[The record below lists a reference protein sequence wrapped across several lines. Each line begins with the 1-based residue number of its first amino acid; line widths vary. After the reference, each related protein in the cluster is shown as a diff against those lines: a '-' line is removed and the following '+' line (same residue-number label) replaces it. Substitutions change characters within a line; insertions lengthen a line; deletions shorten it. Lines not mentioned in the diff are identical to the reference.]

1 MICSPVYQVDNMA
14 CDGLEFLQNK
24 WPVAKDQTNKV
35 REELK
40 KYPAALNCIP
50 SVLTSCWPWKISI
63 TRFSS
68 DLKKNGSP
76 GCSLYLTIS
85 SYKDQNMDSL
95 LPPKETQRWW
105 KKERSIVLSALSK
118 VSVAPIYGKLLF
130 SNFLSKA

>member
-50 SVLTSCWPWKISI
+50 SVLTSCWP
-63 TRFSS
+63 
-68 DLKKNGSP
+68 
-76 GCSLYLTIS
+76 
-85 SYKDQNMDSL
+85 
-95 LPPKETQRWW
+95 
-105 KKERSIVLSALSK
+105 
-118 VSVAPIYGKLLF
+118 
-130 SNFLSKA
+130 